1 MKNKF
6 LLFLII
12 VIFTLILPSCKAN
25 KDNNNDNPPSNE
37 QNGIENREVIY
48 IVIPDELAETNEYQK
63 IIGDVQTQLLNAE
76 VFYGSLVLSENDAKA
91 KHEIVIGE
99 TSRAISAEA
108 YEKLSKIRVEE
119 EDEDDY
125 ILGYCKY
132 LIYAKDGSIA
142 VAFENDEELAAQ
154 KTVITALLND
164 IISTDVLSV
173 KDGILCSGV
182 VDIYKFIADNDA
194 KELEKSWE
202 KLEIR
207 LGTEAT
213 AAMKDLYELY
223 TDDMISWLANLW
235 EPYTCNCKTEECT
248 NSSPYCGGG
257 AFYYS
262 NSGRDTEGFLP
273 DSESTRQVLSFLEQS
288 GMVGNYA
295 KSLPEDMKNSIIHF
309 LKSLQDAESGY
320 FYHPQWGD
328 SIQNSRRGRDLGD
341 CTGILTKLGS
351 APTYN
356 APDGTAGDGILA
368 DGSYVTGVSA
378 TSSLTAMLGLDTA
391 KAASKVIAVATT
403 VSHLQN
409 KEAFE
414 AYLESLNIREES
426 YKAGNELAAQ
436 TSEIQARDRELRAEG
451 KNYSLMSILIKFLN
465 ENQNP
470 DTGNWD
476 WSNQGVY
483 HGNNGVLKI
492 TLVYNN
498 AKAPVPNATKLIY
511 SAIDTLLAPETPGAV
526 VDVYNVWY
534 ALMLLQSNIKAY
546 GDGLDAVTEFENEL
560 YANAPTLISATKNKL
575 AIFQKPDGSFSYYQK
590 YSSSTSQAAAVALP
604 QSEEGDVNATTIAA
618 GGTIGTMFSAL
629 GLSNYK
635 PAIYT
640 SSDYKRFIS
649 IIEGLDKVIKDEIA
663 PFEATASGDENK
675 GKGKYYESALHFD
688 GNFTDTVASG
698 VFESQSDLI
707 NMGRLGVG
715 AYIGTAEVNGDK
727 IMAYGKTIG
736 GSPYLYINLMNGKN
750 GNAIIFESDV
760 CLIGGSTNYDN
771 GVLLEMYLDNDNIT
785 NADMW
790 WNGTMSLVEG
800 ETLYDG
806 DEPILQHGFGPS
818 QKKHAVKYGTWHN
831 MRLEVQNSAAA
842 GSEIRFYLDN
852 VLMSRKYVTSPTSKI
867 EHLAIRFRGDS
878 PADSLVLFDNM
889 FFGTFDSIPTD
900 DTVLIPD
907 NIVVQDSAHII
918 SGDESR
924 GSGEHAD
931 KAETYADTNLTTM
944 NIYGQI
950 GSQSGKIVLDTAS
963 QGEYAKL
970 EYVKKNEALLLGST
984 GTTDP
989 YFYFFADGND
999 DRSDKSL
1006 VFETDFAIPSGT
1018 VTGRND
1024 TNFIEFYASKS
1035 ATEANHWWA
1044 MGFVIGYK
1052 NGKYYLF
1059 GEEIDPSRWY
1069 NLRIEVDDISTVG
1082 SEIRYYVNGTLK
1094 KTVNSTSAADY
1105 IPNMMVRF
1113 VWQCTDGK
1121 IYFDNTYFKA
1131 PVPPASHKPVKP
1143 DQGGTV
1149 TGEVGTGLYADDAI
1163 KFDDTTL
1170 EELADGG
1177 TVIPVDSK
1185 ATASIVTV
1193 NDNKVLKLRAN
1204 GTYYSRY
1211 SLKSAGSLSGATG
1224 MIFETD
1230 ILLDGCSGN
1239 FNFMPTSTLT
1249 GNATIYGGYIGFA
1262 QNENGVDYNVYLNNS
1277 SSGFTYTIAQGEW
1290 INLRVEYVGLEANK
1304 SVMKLY
1310 VNGEFIG
1317 ETALTKTLTDAQG
1330 LQLQLPTS
1338 NGING
1343 DVYFDN
1349 VYLAYVGDE
1358 GDPTPPE
1365 VEEPNEPSEPD
1376 SPTPP
1381 VATEDY
1387 YGKGAYTNDENT
1399 LTFDGKSI
1407 SEISSITRVGSGID
1421 ALVTSLGGKDTLKFS
1436 IGWSGHAYDRYSI
1449 AKVGSENNLV
1459 FETDVYIPSYSSSIG
1474 FSIMAASNL
1483 SGNAGIWHGIIN
1495 FAYDTESER
1504 NYVYIKGAAEKAN
1517 WFILPEGKWANI
1529 RVEYDSLDPNG
1540 AIRLIANGETIA
1552 ETTLSGSMKGMLGM
1566 QIQFPGTFVG
1576 TVYFDNVYCGDK
1588 LDTVQGEGTDE
1599 PNEPIT
1605 PPSPEDPSNNRG
1617 SGKYADNAITYDG
1630 KAFTEITEITHKGSG
1645 VDASIEKL
1653 DENDAA
1659 KFTVGW
1665 SGHAYD
1671 RYSIARVG
1679 TENNLVFETDVYI
1692 PTYSSTLNFSIM
1704 ATSNLSGDAGI
1715 WHGIINFAYDAE
1727 SGKNYVY
1734 LRGAAEKENWFVL
1747 PRAEWC
1753 NIRVE
1758 YDSLDPNGAFRLV
1771 ANGELI
1777 VETALSGSMQGMQ
1790 GMQIQFPGAFVGTVY
1805 FDNTYCGTKINE

>member
-6 LLFLII
+6 LLFIFLI
-12 VIFTLILPSCKAN
+12 IFTLILPSCKTN
-25 KDNNNDNPPSNE
+25 KNDDKDD
-37 QNGIENREVIY
+37 QDIGDIHDRDTIY
-48 IVIPDELAETNEYQK
+48 IVASDEMAETETYKK
-63 IIGDVQTQLLNAE
+63 IFSEIETGLLNAN
-76 VFYGSLVLSENDAKA
+76 VSYLSLAAKESDAKA
-91 KHEIVIGE
+91 KHEIVIGK
-99 TSRAISAEA
+99 TSRDISAVA
-108 YEKLSKIRVEE
+108 YEKLSILRVD
-119 EDEDDY
+119 DEIERES
-125 ILGYCKY
+125 ILGYIRY
-132 LIYAKDGSIA
+132 LVYANDGSVA
-142 VAFENDEELAAQ
+142 VAFDDTDESSALTKIINMLVSEIISDDILAVSDGVLSSGVIDIYEFLAENDAE
-154 KTVITALLND
+154 ALE
-164 IISTDVLSV
+164 
-173 KDGILCSGV
+173 
-182 VDIYKFIADNDA
+182 AD
-194 KELEKSWE
+194 WE
-202 KLEIR
+202 KLEIA
-207 LGTEAT
+207 LGAEGT
-213 AAMKDLYELY
+213 AAMKDLYDLY

-273 DSESTRQVLSFLEQS
+273 DSESTRQILAFLEQS
-288 GMVGNYA
+288 GMVSNYA
-295 KSLPEDMKNSIIHF
+295 RALPEDMKNSIIHF
-309 LKSLQDAESGY
+309 LKSLQDPESGY

-328 SIQNSRRGRDLGD
+328 SIQNARRGRDLGD
-341 CTGILTKLGS
+341 CTGMLKKLGS

-356 APDGTAGDGILA
+356 APDGTKGDGILA
-368 DGSYVTGVSA
+368 DGSHVTGVSA
-378 TSSLTAMLGLDTA
+378 TSALTGMLRCDSVSA
-391 KAASKVIAVATT
+391 VSKVVATATT
-403 VSHLQN
+403 VAHLQD
-409 KEAFE
+409 KESFE
-414 AYLESLNIREES
+414 AYLKSLNIREES

-436 TSEIQARDRELRAEG
+436 SAEILARDRELRAEG

-465 ENQNP
+465 DNQNP
-470 DTGNWD
+470 NTGNWD
-476 WSNQGVY
+476 WSDKGAY
-483 HGNNGVLKI
+483 HANDGVLKI
-492 TLVYNN
+492 TLIYNN

-511 SAIDTLLAPETPGAV
+511 NAIDTLLSPKEPGAV
-526 VDVYNVWY
+526 TNVYNVWY
-534 ALMLLQSNIKAY
+534 ALMLLKSNISGY
-546 GDGLDAVTEFENEL
+546 GDGANALKEFNDEL
-560 YANAPTLISATKNKL
+560 LANAPELISATKSKL
-575 AIFQKPDGSFSYYQK
+575 SIFLKPDGSFSYYPK

-640 SSDYKRFIS
+640 SSDYRRFIS
-649 IIEGLDKVIKDEIA
+649 IIEELDRVIKDEIP
-663 PFEATASGDENK
+663 PFEVTTTEDENK

-688 GNFTDTVASG
+688 GNFTDIVASG

-707 NMGRLGVG
+707 NMGKLGVG
-715 AYIGTAEVNGDK
+715 AYIGTATVNGDK
-727 IMAYGKTIG
+727 ILAYGKTIG
-736 GSPYLYINLMNGKN
+736 GSPYLYVNLMNGKN
-750 GNAIIFESDV
+750 GNAIVFESDV
-760 CLIGGSTNYDN
+760 CLIGGSTNYEN

-790 WNGTMSLVEG
+790 WNGGMSLTER
-800 ETLYDG
+800 ETLYDE
-806 DEPILQHGFGPS
+806 DEPIRQHGFGPS
-818 QKKHAVKYGTWHN
+818 QKKHAVNYGTWHN

-878 PADSLVLFDNM
+878 PSDSLLLFDNM
-889 FFGTFDSIPTD
+889 FLGSFASIPTD
-900 DTVLIPD
+900 DTVFIPD
-907 NIVVQDSAHII
+907 NITIGDSTHII
-918 SGDESR
+918 AGEEIR
-924 GSGEHAD
+924 GSGKNAEN
-931 KAETYADTNLTTM
+931 AETYADTNLTTM
-944 NIYGQI
+944 NIFGQI
-950 GSQSGKIVLDTAS
+950 GSQSNKINLDSST
-963 QGEYAKL
+963 GDYAKL
-970 EYVKKNEALLLGST
+970 QYVKNNEALLLGSAVT
-984 GTTDP
+984 SDP
-989 YFYFFADGND
+989 YLFFIADRNED
-999 DRSDKSL
+999 KNDKSL
-1006 VFETDFAIPSGT
+1006 VFETDFAVAAGT
-1018 VTGRND
+1018 VKGRND
-1024 TNFIEFYASKS
+1024 NSFIEFYGSKS
-1035 ATEANHWWA
+1035 SKDVSHWWPLA
-1044 MGFVIGYK
+1044 FSIQYKDRGYYVSGK
-1052 NGKYYLF
+1052 KIDKLRWYNIRIEIDDITKVGAEIKYYLN
-1059 GEEIDPSRWY
+1059 GE
-1069 NLRIEVDDISTVG
+1069 L
-1082 SEIRYYVNGTLK
+1082 IRTGT
-1094 KTVNSTSAADY
+1094 TTSAATY

-1113 VWQCTDGK
+1113 VTQCTDGQ

-1131 PVPPASHKPVKP
+1131 PVAPPSHKPVKP
-1143 DQGGTV
+1143 DEGGIV
-1149 TGEVGTGLYADDAI
+1149 TGETGMGEYSDAAISYDD
-1163 KFDDTTL
+1163 KTL
-1170 EELADGG
+1170 EELVSDK
-1177 TVIPVDSK
+1177 TITPVDSK
-1185 ATASIVTV
+1185 ASANIVSIGT
-1193 NDNKVLKLRAN
+1193 NKVVKIASN
-1204 GTYYSRY
+1204 ATYYSRY
-1211 SLKSAGSLSGATG
+1211 SFKSAGTRTGSSG

-1230 ILLDGCSGN
+1230 ILLDGCTGS
-1239 FNFMPTSTLT
+1239 FNFMPTSSLS
-1249 GNATIYGGYIGFA
+1249 GNASIYGGYIGFYQA
-1262 QNENGVDYNVYLNNS
+1262 ENGVDYVVYVVSS
-1277 SSGFTYTIAQGEW
+1277 SSGATYTFKQGEW
-1290 INLRVEYVGLEANK
+1290 INLRVEYTGLKVE
-1304 SVMKLY
+1304 SGSMMKMY
-1310 VNGEFIG
+1310 INGTFIG
-1317 ETALTKTLTDAQG
+1317 EAPLNKAMTNAVG

-1338 NGING
+1338 NGVSGAI
-1343 DVYFDN
+1343 YLDN
-1349 VYLAYVGDE
+1349 TYLAFTGEDVT
-1358 GDPTPPE
+1358 PTPPE
-1365 VEEPNEPSEPD
+1365 TDEPSEP
-1376 SPTPP
+1376 SEPTPP
-1381 VATEDY
+1381 PTPEATEDY
-1387 YGKGAYTNDENT
+1387 YGEGAYANDENT
-1399 LTFDGKSI
+1399 LTFDGKSV

-1459 FETDVYIPSYSSSIG
+1459 FETDIYIPNYSSGLS
-1474 FSIMAASNL
+1474 FSIMATSNL

-1552 ETTLSGSMKGMLGM
+1552 ETTLSGSMKGMQGM

-1588 LDTVQGEGTDE
+1588 LDTVQGDGTDE

-1605 PPSPEDPSNNRG
+1605 PPSPEDPSDNRG

-1645 VDASIEKL
+1645 VDASIERL
-1653 DENDAA
+1653 DANDAA

-1679 TENNLVFETDVYI
+1679 TENNLVFETDAYI

-1747 PRAEWC
+1747 PEAEWC

-1758 YDSLDPNGAFRLV
+1758 YDSLDPNGAFRLI